1 MTSSGDVVVRLVRP
15 SRAGTAALL
24 EVIAEYR
31 GGAMD
36 GSGVPPGAQR
46 PTTEAEAQELIDRL
60 RAGED
65 PATPLDPGW
74 VHCSSRWVVAAQG
87 SEREPE
93 ATRDAEGERI
103 LGFLALRHA
112 LTPYLHDVGGHIG
125 YSVRPTERR
134 RGLATAALRC
144 GLDEAAALGIDPVLI
159 TCAADNIASRRVIES
174 AGGRWESRLEGV
186 ERFWIGDDP
195 RPPRPRA

>member
-1 MTSSGDVVVRLVRP
+1 MTPSGDPVVRLVRP

-24 EVIAEYR
+24 EVIAEFR

-36 GSGVPPGAQR
+36 GSGLPPEVQR
-46 PTTEAEAQELIDRL
+46 LTTEAEAQELIDRL

-65 PATPLDPGW
+65 PTTPLEPGW
-74 VHCSSRWVVAAQG
+74 VHCSSRWVVAAPG
-87 SEREPE
+87 PENGPE
-93 ATRDAEGERI
+93 ATPDSAEERI

-125 YSVRPTERR
+125 YSVRPAERR

-144 GLDEAAALGIDPVLI
+144 GLHEAAALGIDPVLI
-159 TCAADNIASRRVIES
+159 TCAADNTGSRRVIES
-174 AGGRWESRLEGV
+174 AGGRWESRIEGV
-186 ERFWIGDDP
+186 ERFWIGDGP
-195 RPPRPRA
+195 RPPRPRD